1 MWANTKTPKIKQ
13 TTSLFEWVCCFVVNS
28 AKQSHELLTLHHI
41 SMPDSGC
48 LHKGTLEVK
57 LKTTP
62 TSKLTASYVG
72 TVSPLGWQNEQ
83 EFYTVIQKI
92 IDYLPV
98 VCFELP
104 LIIIIFFY
112 PLQGHTFNFTVFCTL
127 WTVVFNFFKES
138 TLSFYYS

>member
-1 MWANTKTPKIKQ
+1 M
-13 TTSLFEWVCCFVVNS
+13 VNS

-48 LHKGTLEVK
+48 SHKGTLEVK

-62 TSKLTASYVG
+62 TSKLTASYVAAG
-72 TVSPLGWQNEQ
+72 SPLGWQNEQ

-104 LIIIIFFY
+104 LITIIFF
-112 PLQGHTFNFTVFCTL
+112 
-127 WTVVFNFFKES
+127 
-138 TLSFYYS
+138 

>member
-1 MWANTKTPKIKQ
+1 M
-13 TTSLFEWVCCFVVNS
+13 
-28 AKQSHELLTLHHI
+28 
-41 SMPDSGC
+41 
-48 LHKGTLEVK
+48 
-57 LKTTP
+57 
-62 TSKLTASYVG
+62 
-72 TVSPLGWQNEQ
+72 GWQNEKD
-83 EFYTVIQKI
+83 FYTVIQKI

-138 TLSFYYS
+138 TLSFYYSQTSCSPKSRQGTFYPRRKCLRSHLCAPSIHGAVVYKLGRELRKSLSSCQKRHLCGSHSQMFRLRDGKHS